1 MPRVRLRWHPF
12 VAGGVLKVGACTQKP
27 GILSSRPTAGGVM
40 VHDCDYGNWN
50 YKSFLMKLGFHFR
63 YVIFLQAPGN
73 GKRKLRAQQV
83 SWRLELHHSTQ
94 FDTLS
99 CYLYL
104 LPPPKSN
111 FPEDIPIW

>member
-1 MPRVRLRWHPF
+1 MTRVRLRWHPF

-63 YVIFLQAPGN
+63 YVIFLQAPAN
-73 GKRKLRAQQV
+73 GTRLNIGCFHSSHRIGEGSRCGSMKR
-83 SWRLELHHSTQ
+83 S
-94 FDTLS
+94 
-99 CYLYL
+99 
-104 LPPPKSN
+104 
-111 FPEDIPIW
+111 